1 MARSKDSFN
10 SKDREK
16 AKLKKRKDKEQKK
29 EQRKANSG
37 KGKGLE
43 NMFAY
48 VDAFGNLLSSPPDP
62 GQKQDVNPEDII
74 ISIARKVD
82 SEPDDQRHTGTVT
95 FFNESKGY
103 GFIKNDLTN
112 QSIFVHVNNLES
124 PVKEQ
129 DKVSFSIENGY
140 KGLTAVDV
148 RIVPDTDRKSTPE

>member
-112 QSIFVHVNNLES
+112 QSIFVHVNNLEG

-129 DKVSFSIENGY
+129 DKVSFCIENGY

-148 RIVPDTDRKSTPE
+148 RIVPDTDRKSMPE

>member
-62 GQKQDVNPEDII
+62 GQKQYVNPEDII

-82 SEPDDQRHTGTVT
+82 SEPDDQRHTGDHQVRDHAVG
-95 FFNESKGY
+95 NAG
-103 GFIKNDLTN
+103 
-112 QSIFVHVNNLES
+112 H
-124 PVKEQ
+124 
-129 DKVSFSIENGY
+129 
-140 KGLTAVDV
+140 KGL
-148 RIVPDTDRKSTPE
+148 RKEGDSHRSVHLTFLLYLSA